1 MPKYKIYAGLN
12 GSFGGANYIHTTD
25 ESYSEEEANL
35 EAYEIACDLYEN
47 YESYDS
53 HYHDL
58 RSYSDAL
65 VQAESEIFEYNYETH
80 DDWRTELE
88 ERANAI
94 YTEYVDDWV
103 DYYVELDNKE

>member
-35 EAYEIACDLYEN
+35 EAYEIACEL
-47 YESYDS
+47 YESYTF
-53 HYHDL
+53 HGL
-58 RSYSDAL
+58 GTYSDAL

-94 YTEYVDDWV
+94 YTEYVDNWV
-103 DYYVELDNKE
+103 EYYVELDNKE